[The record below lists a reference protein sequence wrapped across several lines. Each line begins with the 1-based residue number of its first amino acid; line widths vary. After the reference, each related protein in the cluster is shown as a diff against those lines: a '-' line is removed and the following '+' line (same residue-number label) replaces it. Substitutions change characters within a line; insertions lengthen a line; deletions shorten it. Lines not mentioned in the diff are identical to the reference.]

1 MPSHAHKANNFTI
14 EVRVFRA
21 TDSRRMSGQGQPPP
35 GPGGASA
42 SEQDAREEVG
52 RIRKVLVVDDEPD
65 VADMAEVLL
74 AAHGLDTVV
83 AYSGADALLSLAA
96 HPDIDVVVSDV
107 MMPGMTGLQL
117 AAQIDER
124 YPKVKVVLASGY
136 MAPDMTQGQPLKRLF
151 LAKPYRIEQLLQ
163 LLRS

>member
-1 MPSHAHKANNFTI
+1 MFGVMH
-14 EVRVFRA
+14 
-21 TDSRRMSGQGQPPP
+21 SRIFAGREQPPP
-35 GPGGASA
+35 RPGGSVASGK
-42 SEQDAREEVG
+42 DAREEAG

-74 AAHGLDTVV
+74 AAHGLDAIV
-83 AYSGADALLSLAA
+83 AYSAADALLMLAA
-96 HPDIDVVVSDV
+96 HPDIDAVVSDV

-117 AAQIDER
+117 AEQIDEQ

-136 MAPDMTQGQPLKRLF
+136 MAPDMTKGQPLKRLF

-163 LLRS
+163 LLRT

>member
-1 MPSHAHKANNFTI
+1 
-14 EVRVFRA
+14 VFGA
-21 TDSRRMSGQGQPPP
+21 MHSRTFAGRGQQPP
-35 GPGGASA
+35 GPDGERASGQEEGG
-42 SEQDAREEVG
+42 DVG

-74 AAHGLDTVV
+74 GAHGLDTVV
-83 AYSGADALLSLAA
+83 AYSGADALLKLAA
-96 HPDIDVVVSDV
+96 HPDIDAVVSDV

-117 AAQIDER
+117 AQQIEER
-124 YPKVKVVLASGY
+124 YPRVKLVLVSGY

-163 LLRS
+163 VLHT